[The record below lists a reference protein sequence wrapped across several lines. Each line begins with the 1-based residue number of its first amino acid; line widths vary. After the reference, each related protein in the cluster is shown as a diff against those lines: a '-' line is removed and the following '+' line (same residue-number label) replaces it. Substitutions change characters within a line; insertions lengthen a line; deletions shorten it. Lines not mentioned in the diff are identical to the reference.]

1 MPVLHTAQNKLHSV
15 DSESKHKHR
24 LTGKFP
30 GWNLS
35 RRWNNLR
42 GTTSRESQLQQW
54 LQTPSP
60 PLPGFVPKDRR
71 THLNSNILSIFMVK
85 LIQYWGNDN
94 HIAVCETKAS
104 QIRYYERWHDPR
116 LSSHHAS
123 EQINQSRSFLSSSV
137 WFICFK
143 TNHNVSDISV
153 PAVMKTFGFIQAKLA
168 HEMCVFISVGV
179 KSSLSPLLPPE
190 LIFELLPSCSNTFIR
205 HVDSQEVY

>member
-94 HIAVCETKAS
+94 DIAVCETKAS

-116 LSSHHAS
+116 PSSHHAS

-137 WFICFK
+137 WFICFNNK
-143 TNHNVSDISV
+143 PQCQWYFSTRGDEDIWIHPGQAGSWNVCLHISGCKV
-153 PAVMKTFGFIQAKLA
+153 ITFTPSPPRAYFWTITVMQ
-168 HEMCVFISVGV
+168 
-179 KSSLSPLLPPE
+179 
-190 LIFELLPSCSNTFIR
+190 
-205 HVDSQEVY
+205 